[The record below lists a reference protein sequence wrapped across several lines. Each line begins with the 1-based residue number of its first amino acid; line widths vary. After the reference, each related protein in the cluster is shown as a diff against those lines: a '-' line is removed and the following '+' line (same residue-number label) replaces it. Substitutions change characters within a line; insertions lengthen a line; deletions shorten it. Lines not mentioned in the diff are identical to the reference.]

1 VITTAIYTE
10 WERHT
15 SKWSSRWIVSMQ
27 NLGEKL
33 PVLSD
38 PANDEISEA
47 AQNVAWSH
55 EEAVI
60 AAKDLHLLVAALAA
74 DRIVISNEIKC
85 ARAFA
90 KLIGSVDGLSQLQW
104 VVPAEDPERVEAWL
118 QRGAR
123 PLKRFRLDR
132 FLA

>member
-1 VITTAIYTE
+1 
-10 WERHT
+10 
-15 SKWSSRWIVSMQ
+15 MQ

-33 PVLSD
+33 PTLSD
-38 PANDEISEA
+38 PANSKINRA
-47 AQNVAWSH
+47 AQSAQWTH

-74 DRIVISNEIKC
+74 DRIVISNETRC

-90 KLIGSVDGLSQLQW
+90 KLIGSVDGLGQLQW
-104 VVPAEDPERVEAWL
+104 VVPAEDPEGVEAWL